1 MNGDDRPLSLDVDT
15 RLKADLPTLSPSVQ
29 GASMG
34 NPVEAQ
40 IQSLMA
46 PASPPTTGQQVGG
59 MLQGLSAGFLGQP
72 DPRIAQQDAELK
84 HKLELIRLQQ
94 SVERQRVDKTKLQ
107 LSIAK
112 DLWDSAPELALK
124 QYESSGLV
132 KFSPEERQQALEGKQ
147 AAQIP
152 HRMEA
157 VLGALDANIDPRTLP
172 PTLTHGLNIPA
183 LQAMPKAVRNEL
195 APDRRKKIADALA
208 AETKTAF
215 EQARLARD
223 KRIEA
228 GAGTPADLQL
238 AGAKTP
244 EDIGQRLMTQSITSG
259 LPVPPEYQPFLKA
272 YDRERQLKGL
282 SGPARL
288 AMKAAQGDPV
298 AAAALRRLKEATTQQ
313 RGAGDEATQTQT
325 ERPIAITDIN
335 RKNYDTMANEIS
347 ARLTQ
352 QGVLPNDPS
361 PTVTYRGQ
369 AIPKNVLIEEAY
381 AQANPGQRVQ
391 VQWNGKNWVVVRAWE
406 TLKQTRTRTK
416 ATAGPL
422 AAPSQSERRGPLSP
436 PASPG
441 SSGASSDDVGDDSAD
456 SADGSDDEE

>member
-1 MNGDDRPLSLDVDT
+1 MNGDDRPLSLGVDT
-15 RLKADLPTLSPSVQ
+15 RLKALSPAVQ

-34 NPVEAQ
+34 NPPTDPSEAL
-40 IQSLMA
+40 IQTLMA
-46 PASPPTTGQQVGG
+46 PAPSPTTGQQVGG

-72 DPRIAQQDAELK
+72 DPRIAQQDAALK

-94 SVERQRVDKTKLQ
+94 SVERQRMDKTKFQ

-124 QYESSGLV
+124 QYETSGLV

-157 VLGALDANIDPRTLP
+157 VLGALDANIDPRALP
-172 PTLTHGLNIPA
+172 PALTHGFNVPA
-183 LQAMPKAVRNEL
+183 LQALPKSVRDEL
-195 APDRRKKIADALA
+195 APNRRKQIADALA
-208 AETKTAF
+208 AETKSAF
-215 EQARLARD
+215 EQTRLARD

-228 GAGTPADLQL
+228 GVATPADLQL

-272 YDRERQLKGL
+272 YAREQQLKGL

-352 QGVLPNDPS
+352 QGVLPNDAS
-361 PTVTYRGQ
+361 ATVTYKGQ

-391 VQWNGKNWVVVRAWE
+391 VQWNGKQWIVVRAWE
-406 TLKQTRTRTK
+406 TLKQTRTRTR

-422 AAPSQSERRGPLSP
+422 AVPSPKKSTATQRGPLSAP
-436 PASPG
+436 P
-441 SSGASSDDVGDDSAD
+441 DDSAD
-456 SADGSDDEE
+456 DSDDEE